1 MAMARL
7 IRRQVERQ
15 AVSALVVDHDV
26 YFLDLACDSLMVF
39 RPEGTEGKAGQGD
52 GPFPMR
58 EGMNRLLR
66 TVDITFRRD
75 AETLRPRI
83 NREGSVLDREQR
95 GRGEYYYE
103 AAA

>member
-1 MAMARL
+1 MT
-7 IRRQVERQ
+7 
-15 AVSALVVDHDV
+15 
-26 YFLDLACDSLMVF
+26 F
-39 RPEGTEGKAGQGD
+39 RFDAPDGSRGRGE

-83 NREGSVLDREQR
+83 NRDGSVLDREQR
-95 GRGEYYYE
+95 ASGEYYYE
-103 AAA
+103 SRSD

>member
-1 MAMARL
+1 MSMARL

-15 AVSALVVDHDV
+15 AVAALVVDHDV
-26 YFLDLACDSLMVF
+26 YFLDIACDALMVF
-39 RPEGTEGKAGQGD
+39 SSLEGGASGRGE

-66 TVDITFRRD
+66 SIDITFRRD

-83 NREGSVLDREQR
+83 NQEGSALDREQR
-95 GRGEYYYE
+95 SSGEYYYE
-103 AAA
+103 PTV